1 MRTQTTLRRPR
12 DETLDSFYHGRV
24 RILQTKKGYRFSV
37 DAPLLADFI
46 RVPPGAAGLE
56 LGAGSGVVS
65 LLAGRKPFVS
75 LTALEIQAGLARLAA
90 RNVRL
95 NGQEGRIRVVRG
107 DLRNFPFRTRFDVV
121 FSNPPYIEKG
131 LGYPSAVA
139 EKNVAK
145 HEVKC
150 DIVDVMNAAAQAL
163 KKDGRAFFVFPFRR
177 RESFLDAAR
186 RSGLGIRRERF
197 VLPRRGAPPRLFLAE
212 CGFGTAR
219 RRVEAPLALLD
230 ADGSATEEAERIFSG
245 RNRG

>member
-1 MRTQTTLRRPR
+1 MRTRTTPRRRR

-24 RILQTKKGYRFSV
+24 RILQTKRGYRFSV

-46 RVPPGAAGLE
+46 RVPRGAAGLE

-65 LLAGRKPFVS
+65 LLAGGKPFAG

-107 DLRNFPFRTRFDVV
+107 DLRNAPFRRRFDVV

-131 LGYPSAVA
+131 SGFPSPTA
-139 EKNVAK
+139 EKNLAK

-150 DIVDVMNAAAQAL
+150 DIVDVMHAAARAL
-163 KKDGRAFFVFPFRR
+163 KKNGRAFFVFPVRR
-177 RESFLDAAR
+177 RDAFLDAAR

-197 VLPRRGAPPRLFLAE
+197 VLPRRGAPPHLFLAE

-219 RRVEAPLALLD
+219 RRVEGPLALLE
-230 ADGSATEEAERIFSG
+230 ADGSATEEAERLFSG
-245 RNRG
+245 RSRG

>member
-1 MRTQTTLRRPR
+1 MGCRRSEN
-12 DETLDSFYHGRV
+12 ETLDAFYHGRV
-24 RILQTKKGYRFSV
+24 RILQRKRGYRFSL

-46 RVPPGAAGLE
+46 RIPPGATGLE

-65 LLAGRKPFVS
+65 LLAGLKPFGS

-107 DLRNFPFRTRFDVV
+107 DLRSVRFRKRFDVV

-131 LGYPSAVA
+131 RGYPSAVA

-150 DIVDVMNAAAQAL
+150 DIMDVMNAAARTL
-163 KKDGRAFFVFPFRR
+163 KKDGRAFFVFPVRR
-177 RESFLDAAR
+177 RASFLDAAR

-197 VLPRRGAPPRLFLAE
+197 VLPRRGAPPHLFLAE
-212 CGFGTAR
+212 CGLGAGR
-219 RRVEAPLALLD
+219 RRVEAPLALLET
-230 ADGSATEEAERIFSG
+230 DGSVTAEAERIFSG
-245 RNRG
+245 GGCG